1 MDFSCMVQKQCS
13 TTVRMVF
20 FKCQFCYIKGVE
32 YKASAFSRLDWQR
45 LIQGPHLLISCS
57 YQDRSRVSFSHG
69 DACNL
74 PEDLGEFGCVLAAN
88 LVCRLPNPYQFL
100 DRLPSLVAP
109 GGTLI
114 ITSPYSWCEQ
124 FTPKVRGNKIVIFVF
139 L

>member
-1 MDFSCMVQKQCS
+1 M
-13 TTVRMVF
+13 
-20 FKCQFCYIKGVE
+20 
-32 YKASAFSRLDWQR
+32 
-45 LIQGPHLLISCS
+45 
-57 YQDRSRVSFSHG
+57 
-69 DACNL
+69 

-114 ITSPYSWCEQ
+114 ITSPYSWSEQ

-139 L
+139 ITIIIITIILVCVIFDYGVKMWTIIVLRVLHKIFLEAFAGMLQQSRNGLFVTMKFFK